1 MSHLFSVRLTILFIV
16 LLVLPISVAAATF
29 EVTTDTDTNCP
40 DGACDFQSALTAAAG
55 NLEDDVIN
63 LPDTSGLDGGYL
75 QTTVTFDYTAAES
88 FDLVING
95 SESGWTWLD
104 GGTAVQ
110 ILSIQATGG
119 SSSSPIEISVSNV
132 TFLHGHSG
140 GGDGAGFAIAVSH
153 ADVTVENCS
162 FVGNNA
168 GAGNGGGAWLSA
180 GDFGSG
186 SATIRNNTFSDNS
199 AVNGAG
205 LWVSFPEAT
214 VEDNRFNDNVLTDTG
229 NGGGAYISGNSG
241 AITVTGNTFRSNSS
255 PLEVESCQGGGLY
268 LHAGGFE
275 QTRVERNLFQKNQ
288 LDHNGAGAGAYI
300 SRIDGPLQIESNVF
314 RENVIGGTAVDIGG
328 GGLSVNLYG
337 SFAEGV
343 VVNNAFVRNRSP
355 IQGNASQISSLD
367 VGILFANNTVHRN
380 LVAGAAADRAS
391 AVFID
396 APAAHLYNNILR
408 SNSRLGND
416 LLVHDGFVTETV
428 TLRNNNIG
436 RYSLPAEVTLD
447 AGGNIDADPEFT
459 GRESFHLGTPTS
471 PAVDAGTTYD
481 GMPATDIDGEARVID
496 GDAMG
501 GAIVDMGA
509 DELGGIPVLDPGN
522 RMFRASES
530 MAFAGE
536 VNPDSAFFEL
546 ANVGATSIQ
555 ITGVSLDSDSSDW
568 VLGYGVGEFLDPG
581 ETRSDIIVGFEP
593 ASRRDSANTLIVETT
608 GGTVS
613 AALYGDFEPLAHSD
627 GDGVADDV
635 EGGFAD
641 HDGNCDGVPDH
652 EQSHV
657 TSLGVR
663 GIPGRITI
671 VAPIDPIGA
680 QGEFF
685 PADTTPRLF
694 DVARLPDLGEGGGPI
709 ADDYPLSFYVFSVTT
724 NKGHLFTGAFP
735 ISIILP
741 SYAPTVDGYV
751 KCGQTPDDFPSSLV
765 HEGCYDFVYG
775 WRSADYPWFGVVG
788 AVVENDVPM
797 CDGENHQ
804 VVHLRL
810 IDGELGD
817 ADLVADGVVRDPG
830 ALAVMPEGFWDDEE
844 TIRIF
849 PGAASASGVGDAFF
863 VTDARLYNPHPS
875 ESITVHLSFLARD
888 ADNSGAAEQAVTI
901 PQRRGVAFDDIVGDF
916 FGLSEVAGAI
926 RMRSDDL
933 FYATSRTYNVGGSQ
947 GTFGSFIPGLPE
959 EDAVDHGILLQVVNN
974 PADDGFRANVGFV
987 NPNLSTTEV
996 TVRVYDA
1003 DTGALIGE
1011 RGLILPPRAFSQIN
1025 NVFKFVGHRNQ
1036 VARNATVEFSAD
1048 AEVLAYAAVIDN
1060 TSDDPIVVLPYQDEG
1075 TPPPKAS
1082 LDYSR
1087 IIPGAASASG
1097 VGVAFFVTDARLY
1110 NPDQSESITVNL
1122 SFLARDTD
1130 NSGAGEQ
1137 SVSIPPRQGVAFDD
1151 IVADFFGL
1159 SEVSGAIRMRS
1170 AKPFYATSRTY
1181 NIGGAEG
1188 TYGSF
1193 IPGLREE
1200 EAIDQG
1206 ILLQV
1211 VNDSA
1216 DDGFR
1221 ANVGFVNPS
1230 LSTTEVTVTVY
1241 DAETGALIGERGLS
1255 LPPRAFS
1262 QINNVFKFVGD
1273 AEVLA
1278 YAAVIDNTSDDPI
1291 VVLPFKD

>member
-1 MSHLFSVRLTILFIV
+1 MSHLFSARLTTLCIA
-16 LLVLPISVAAATF
+16 LLILPISGAAATF
-29 EVTTDTDTNCP
+29 EVTTDTDTNCS
-40 DGACDFQSALTAAAG
+40 DGACDFQSALTAAANNG
-55 NLEDDVIN
+55 EDDVLN
-63 LPDTSGLDGGYL
+63 LPDTSDQPGGCIL
-75 QTTVTFDYTAAES
+75 TATTFDYTAAES
-88 FDLVING
+88 SDVVING
-95 SESGWTWLD
+95 STSGRTQLN
-104 GGTAVQ
+104 GRKGVQ
-110 ILSIQATGG
+110 ILSIHATGG

-140 GGDGAGFAIAVSH
+140 GADGAGLAIAVSH
-153 ADVTVENCS
+153 AGVIVENCS
-162 FVGNNA
+162 FVGNDA

-186 SATIRNNTFSDNS
+186 TATIRDNTFSDNS

-214 VEDNRFNDNVLTDTG
+214 VEDNRFYDNVLTDTG
-229 NGGGAYISGNSG
+229 SGGGAYISGNSG
-241 AITVTGNTFRSNSS
+241 AITVRGNTFQRNSGE
-255 PLEVESCQGGGLY
+255 LAIESCQGGGLY

-275 QTRVERNLFQKNQ
+275 QTRVERNLFQENQ
-288 LDHNGAGAGAYI
+288 LDHNGVGAGAYI

-328 GGLSVNLYG
+328 GGLSANLYG

-367 VGILFANNTVHRN
+367 VGILFANNTVHTN
-380 LVAGAAADRAS
+380 LVSGAADDRAS

-436 RYSLPAEVTLD
+436 RYSLPAEVTFD
-447 AGGNIDADPEFT
+447 AGGNVDADPEFT

-481 GMPATDIDGEARVID
+481 GMPATDIDGEARVND

-501 GAIVDMGA
+501 GAVVDMGA

-530 MAFAGE
+530 VFAGE
-536 VNPDSAFFEL
+536 IESDLALFEL

-555 ITGVSLDSDSSDW
+555 ITGASLDSDSSDW
-568 VLGYGVGEFLDPG
+568 LLAAFGVGQFLDPG
-581 ETRSDIIVGFEP
+581 ETRSDIIVEFEP

-613 AALYGDFEPLAHSD
+613 AALYGEFVPPAHSD

-635 EGGFAD
+635 EGEVAD
-641 HDGNCDGVPDH
+641 YDGNCDGVPDH

-657 TSLGVR
+657 TSLLVR

-694 DVARLPDLGEGGGPI
+694 DVAMFPGLGEGGGPI
-709 ADDYPLSFYVFSVTT
+709 ADDYPLPFYTFSVTT
-724 NKGHLFTGAFP
+724 NKGHLYTGAFP
-735 ISIILP
+735 ISVILP
-741 SYAPTVDGYV
+741 SDAPAVDGHV
-751 KCGQTPDDFPSSLV
+751 KCGPVPDDFPPSLV

-804 VVHLRL
+804 VVHLKLR
-810 IDGELGD
+810 DGELGD
-817 ADLVADGVVRDPG
+817 ADLVANGVVRDPG
-830 ALAVMPEGFWDDEE
+830 APAVMPEGFWDDDE
-844 TIRIF
+844 TVRIF
-849 PGAASASGVGDAFF
+849 PGAASASGVGDAYF
-863 VTDARLYNPHPS
+863 VTDARLYNPDPS
-875 ESITVHLSFLARD
+875 ESITVHLAFLARD
-888 ADNSGAAEQAVTI
+888 ADNSGASEQAVTI
-901 PQRRGVAFDDIVGDF
+901 PPRRGVAFNDIVGEF

-933 FYATSRTYNVGGSQ
+933 FYATSRTYNVGGSE

-959 EDAVDHGILLQVVNN
+959 EDAIDHGILLQVVNN

-1011 RGLILPPRAFSQIN
+1011 NTLDLEPRAFSQIN
-1025 NVFKFVGHRNQ
+1025 NVFKFVGQKNR
-1036 VARNATVEFSAD
+1036 VAGNATVEFSAGRP
-1048 AEVLAYAAVIDN
+1048 VFAYAAVIDN
-1060 TSDDPIVVLPYQDEG
+1060 TSDDPIVVRPFEDL
-1075 TPPPKAS
+1075 
-1082 LDYSR
+1082 
-1087 IIPGAASASG
+1087 GA
-1097 VGVAFFVTDARLY
+1097 R
-1110 NPDQSESITVNL
+1110 
-1122 SFLARDTD
+1122 
-1130 NSGAGEQ
+1130 
-1137 SVSIPPRQGVAFDD
+1137 
-1151 IVADFFGL
+1151 
-1159 SEVSGAIRMRS
+1159 
-1170 AKPFYATSRTY
+1170 
-1181 NIGGAEG
+1181 
-1188 TYGSF
+1188 
-1193 IPGLREE
+1193 
-1200 EAIDQG
+1200 
-1206 ILLQV
+1206 
-1211 VNDSA
+1211 
-1216 DDGFR
+1216 
-1221 ANVGFVNPS
+1221 
-1230 LSTTEVTVTVY
+1230 
-1241 DAETGALIGERGLS
+1241 
-1255 LPPRAFS
+1255 
-1262 QINNVFKFVGD
+1262 
-1273 AEVLA
+1273 
-1278 YAAVIDNTSDDPI
+1278 
-1291 VVLPFKD
+1291 